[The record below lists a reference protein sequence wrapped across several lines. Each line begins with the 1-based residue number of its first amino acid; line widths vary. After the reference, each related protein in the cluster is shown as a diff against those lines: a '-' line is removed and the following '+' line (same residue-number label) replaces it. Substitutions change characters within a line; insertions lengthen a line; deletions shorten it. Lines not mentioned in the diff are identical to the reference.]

1 MKFVTHLSD
10 WISSLFNKK
19 SKSIPEDSNKPV
31 YRSRPP
37 IQDISVEKY
46 VEKIEILRNHFDGF
60 ALWKSVVRL
69 YYNQKLDVK
78 SLVKGYKK
86 MDKKEFENRLG
97 ETTIPKFEPVDLRT
111 PDQIEQ
117 LRFQDDFIDWLS
129 ADKQKK
135 ISEATPEI
143 FIEYVKTYHKLTDQ
157 MLDHVRVTAVWV
169 NGVFVNY
176 KAWNKEID
184 DVKTFFQQKDLTSDD
199 TVTI

>member
-1 MKFVTHLSD
+1 LIKLLEKAVAFRKD
-10 WISSLFNKK
+10 EGKK
-19 SKSIPEDSNKPV
+19 LEA
-31 YRSRPP
+31 
-37 IQDISVEKY
+37 DIRKRLKQITQTTA
-46 VEKIEILRNHFDGF
+46 KIEKHI
-60 ALWKSVVRL
+60 
-69 YYNQKLDVK
+69 
-78 SLVKGYKK
+78 
-86 MDKKEFENRLG
+86 
-97 ETTIPKFEPVDLRT
+97 T
-111 PDQIEQ
+111 
-117 LRFQDDFIDWLS
+117 
-129 ADKQKK
+129 DKQKK